1 MIAVL
6 VCTTGLL
13 AAVDAAE
20 ESDPIN
26 TVLSFNSLITDRN
39 ADPEFTKL
47 VADGVQFTL
56 RSLHPGMN
64 PETLTTDIVKHWSTV
79 IPVVI
84 ATSSSYVRQ
93 VKILDTEVH
102 GDVATVW
109 TQTTTESTALNSDKK
124 NINSFT
130 EVYLLITTVDGWK
143 IAAIADNRQATKLE
157 AAQNVRSRKA
167 SGGKK

>member
-1 MIAVL
+1 M
-6 VCTTGLL
+6 
-13 AAVDAAE
+13 
-20 ESDPIN
+20 
-26 TVLSFNSLITDRN
+26 
-39 ADPEFTKL
+39 
-47 VADGVQFTL
+47 
-56 RSLHPGMN
+56 HPGMN
-64 PETLTTDIVKHWSTV
+64 PETLTTDIVKHWSTI

-124 NINSFT
+124 NTNSFT

-143 IAAIADNRQATKLE
+143 IAAIADNRQSTKLE
-157 AAQNVRSRKA
+157 AAQN
-167 SGGKK
+167 